1 MSTCEKNIGEVRVFA
16 SRSLLDTLGRVDQ
29 AIRGRVQQG
38 GESCLK
44 MGQAVKPLGFPTRD
58 HGDEWF
64 YYWLV
69 GQGHPSENMSSSIGM
84 IRNPIYGKIKLMAT
98 KPPTGIWVKVYIICL
113 ILTRKK
119 FLGYPKLTQK
129 KSGWSEILPSF
140 GSKKYQWVHPVEKT
154 LSTTHNPSFPQ
165 VLVDGCLKILKRVE
179 ICWNMLK
186 SWVSTSKTISRFQV
200 QLKKKKRERSWS
212 GIENPTLQEFLWV
225 CNWYRWPI

>member
-1 MSTCEKNIGEVRVFA
+1 MSDSITGWWARA
-16 SRSLLDTLGRVDQ
+16 TP
-29 AIRGRVQQG
+29 
-38 GESCLK
+38 LK
-44 MGQAVKPLGFPTRD
+44 
-58 HGDEWF
+58 
-64 YYWLV
+64 
-69 GQGHPSENMSSSIGM
+69 NMSSSIGM

-200 QLKKKKRERSWS
+200 QLKKKKNVKGLEVASKTLLSRTSCEFAIGIDGPSSVFSYLMKMFRS
-212 GIENPTLQEFLWV
+212 IP
-225 CNWYRWPI
+225 